1 MEERKKKSV
10 KDKKT
15 EKKLAPVKL
24 KLLVTIVN
32 HKKTEFY
39 LDFLQGYQVNMQ
51 MVVPGRGTAG
61 TETLRLLGLTD
72 NEKGVI
78 FSVVREDEIEQIVNG
93 LQEKFNTV
101 NDGKGVAYVI
111 PLSSTVGVTIYR
123 FLSDN
128 RKE

>member
-51 MVVPGRGTAG
+51 MVVPGRGTAR

-78 FSVVREDEIEQIVNG
+78 FSVVREDRIEEILNG

-111 PLSSTVGVTIYR
+111 PMTSAIGVTIYR